1 MALRFSAWLLGDKL
15 LPERQACAIIILAGG
30 PATPI
35 QPRRMYNKIQATP
48 AGKLH
53 AGFTSKTMN
62 ILFRRVDLSICFNL
76 KIKNE

>member
-1 MALRFSAWLLGDKL
+1 MLFRGGMGMAQRFSAWLPRDKL

-35 QPRRMYNKIQATP
+35 QAQRMYNKIQATP

-53 AGFTSKTMN
+53 AGLTSKMMN
-62 ILFRRVDLSICFNL
+62 IQTHL
-76 KIKNE
+76 